1 MNGFGKRK
9 NIGTF
14 TYVVSIVFSILF
26 IALCAFLFFKFG
38 SGKTIFANATD
49 KNTNSQVQSGTVLKD
64 GNEEMRGVWIAS
76 VLNINFPSKSGLSEK
91 NLKAEIED
99 IVKTVKDAG
108 FNSIF
113 FQVRP
118 SADALYNSD
127 IFPKSKYLSEN
138 QEMFKKGDF
147 DCLEYMIK
155 CASKENIQ
163 VHAWINPYRITMYE
177 TDEEKICEDSPANI
191 YKEYTVKYADNK
203 TYFNPGEPKVRE
215 LVVEGVKEICEKY
228 EGLSGIHFDDYFY
241 PYPKDNAEFD
251 DDDTYKKYGGNLS
264 KEDWR
269 RENVNALIKE
279 TYETVKSINKDLQ
292 FGVSVFGIWA
302 NSDNETAYVK
312 GSNTSGLEGYSDLYC
327 DALSWAKGG
336 YVDYIA
342 PQNYWS
348 FDTKTSAFDDVARW
362 WNANLDGS
370 STKLYMGH
378 AAYKAK
384 DFEEGEIYAQIEFS
398 RTLLTYEGS
407 IFYGYEQ
414 IKNNDNNVLD
424 DIKEL
429 YKDKVYYSESKTD
442 DTQFS
447 VNYPAENSYAENKN
461 AYIIGSSDLSSPLE
475 FEGEKV
481 SRTKD
486 GHFTVNTTLEK
497 GENALLF
504 VQDGKQYVYNVNF
517 NNKPK
522 APANAYKTMTAFEIG
537 TVSPEK
543 DTWLEV
549 GQTLHLTCA
558 APSGSI
564 VTATIGGMTVNLSPT
579 INPPETSEFM
589 YELYKGE
596 VVPST
601 FVKEGEIKALGT
613 LVFKAQKD
621 GKIAEKK
628 AGLIS
633 QIGKNAF
640 AVAEVT
646 KHYSYTKIDPESSYY
661 DDYLPSSKGM
671 RDYVEELKDGYY
683 KLRFG
688 GYIAKENVAITFGKT
703 LLDNKILTTAMEV
716 VAKDTTNN
724 DNNAT
729 YLRFGCTENV
739 PIDAYFENDKLKVI
753 FFNTD
758 TSLIPAFNVTANPLV
773 KSVTGKKGSQANT
786 VEYYIEFKNI
796 NNFYGFDILY
806 DGGMIIVKLN
816 NPQRLSNNAQKPL
829 EGKVIVVD
837 AGHGGIDCG
846 APGPGRVPEATLNF
860 NIANEL
866 VAKLRSLG
874 AEVLTT
880 RDSDKLVS
888 LEERMYFL
896 DEVCPDMAIS
906 VHHNSI
912 ASGYAAKTR
921 GYLGLWC
928 GDGGRLLASVVS
940 NTVCQKLNREQKPTA
955 YQQLAV
961 ARNHRF
967 PSTLCEM
974 CFISNVE
981 EYQWSITPGNYE
993 KSAQALVDGILE
1005 YYRVQ
1010 EAYLVY

>member
-9 NIGTF
+9 SLGTF
-14 TYVVSIVFSILF
+14 TYVVSIAFTILF
-26 IALCAFLFFKFG
+26 IALCAVLFFKFG

-49 KNTNSQVQSGTVLKD
+49 KNTNTDYVVTD

-76 VLNINFPSKSGLSEK
+76 VLNINFPSKPNLSEK
-91 NLKAEIED
+91 SLKSEIDE
-99 IVKTVKDAG
+99 IVKTVKNAG
-108 FNSIF
+108 FNAIF

-118 SADALYNSD
+118 CADALYDSD
-127 IFPKSKYLSEN
+127 IFPKSKYLSDTP
-138 QEMFKKGDF
+138 EMFKKGDF

-155 CASKENIQ
+155 SAKKQDID

-177 TDEEKICEDSPANI
+177 TDEADICAESPANK

-215 LVVEGVKEICEKY
+215 LVVKGVKEICEKY
-228 EGLSGIHFDDYFY
+228 KGLSGIHFDDYFY

-269 RENVNALIKE
+269 RSNVNALIKE
-279 TYETVKSINKDLQ
+279 TYETVKSVNKDLQ

-302 NSDNETAYVK
+302 NSDNDKTYVK

-327 DALSWAKGG
+327 DALLWAKNG

-348 FDTKTSAFDDVARW
+348 FDTKNCAFDDVARW
-362 WNANLDGS
+362 WNANLDGTN
-370 STKLYMGH
+370 TKLYMGH

-384 DFEEGEIYAQIEFS
+384 DFEEGEMYAQIEFS

-414 IKNNDNNVLD
+414 IKNNENNVLS

-429 YKDKVYYSESKTD
+429 YKDKVYYSKENSAD
-442 DTQFS
+442 SEFS

-461 AYIIGSSDLSSPLE
+461 AYIIGSSNLASPLE
-475 FEGEKV
+475 FEGEQV

-504 VQDGKQYVYNVNF
+504 LQNGKQYVYNLNY

-522 APANAYKTMTAFEIG
+522 APANTYKTMQAFEIG
-537 TVSPEK
+537 TTSPSA

-549 GQTLHLTCA
+549 GQTLHLYCA

-579 INPPETSEFM
+579 INPPETAEFM

-601 FVKEGEIKALGT
+601 FAKNGEIKALGT

-621 GKIAEKK
+621 GKTAEKK

-633 QIGKNAF
+633 QIGKNSF

-671 RDYVEELKDGYY
+671 RDYAVELKDGYY

-688 GYIAKENVAITFGKT
+688 GYIAKENVAITYGKT

-739 PIDAYFENDKLKVI
+739 PVDAYFENNKLKVI

-773 KSVTGKKGSQANT
+773 KSVKGQKGAEKNT
-786 VEYYIEFKNI
+786 VEYYIEFKDI

-806 DGGMIIVKLN
+806 DGGMIMVKLN
-816 NPQRLSNNAQKPL
+816 NPQRLSNNASKPL

-846 APGPGRVPEATLNF
+846 APGPGRIPEATLNF
-860 NIANEL
+860 NIANQL
-866 VAKLRSLG
+866 VAKLRALG

-880 RDSDKLVS
+880 RDSDKLVT

-940 NTVCQKLNREQKPTA
+940 DTVCDKLNRDQKPTA
-955 YQQLAV
+955 YQKLAV

-981 EYQWSITPGNYE
+981 EYQWSILPGSYE